1 MITKEQ
7 NITKYCCLYASD
19 FHLEMILLP
28 YIKNK
33 MYKSNV
39 IVFTENSL
47 KDSLK
52 ILLERTNLKLED
64 KNEIMNIKNW
74 NTCKLEEKYK
84 ENEEYTIIINGNNDY
99 RNKIHKELENIPNC
113 KFSIIDCY
121 DLNKINISREK
132 LQSEYERCL
141 NTVAL

>member
-7 NITKYCCLYASD
+7 KITKYCCLYASD

-39 IVFTENSL
+39 IVFTENNL

-74 NTCKLEEKYK
+74 NTVKFKEKYK

-99 RNKIHKELENIPNC
+99 RNKIHKELENMPNC
-113 KFSIIDCY
+113 KINTIDCY
-121 DLNKINISREK
+121 DLNKTDINREK

>member
-7 NITKYCCLYASD
+7 KITKYCCLYASD

-39 IVFTENSL
+39 IVFTENNL
-47 KDSLK
+47 KDSLC

-74 NTCKLEEKYK
+74 NTVKFEEKYK

-99 RNKIHKELENIPNC
+99 RNKIHKELENKVTC
-113 KFSIIDCY
+113 KVNIIDCY
-121 DLNKINISREK
+121 DLNKINISRQK
-132 LQSEYERCL
+132 LQSEYEMCL
-141 NTVAL
+141 NTVKL

>member
-7 NITKYCCLYASD
+7 NITKYYCLYVSD

-28 YIKNK
+28 YIKNN

-74 NTCKLEEKYK
+74 NTCKLEERYK
-84 ENEEYTIIINGNNDY
+84 ENEEYIIIINGNNDY

-113 KFSIIDCY
+113 KMNIIDCY
-121 DLNKINISREK
+121 DLDKIDISREK

-141 NTVAL
+141 NTVEF

>member
-7 NITKYCCLYASD
+7 KFTKYCCLYASD

-33 MYKSNV
+33 IYKSKV
-39 IVFTENSL
+39 IIFTEENL

-64 KNEIMNIKNW
+64 KNEIMNIKSW
-74 NTCKLEEKYK
+74 NTDKFEEKYN
-84 ENEEYTIIINGNNDY
+84 ENEEYTIIINGKNDY
-99 RNKIHKELENIPNC
+99 RNKIHKELENKVTC
-113 KFSIIDCY
+113 KINIIDCY
-121 DLNKINISREK
+121 DLNKIDINRQK
-132 LQSEYERCL
+132 LQSEYEMCL
-141 NTVAL
+141 NTVKL

>member
-7 NITKYCCLYASD
+7 NITKYYCLYVSD

-28 YIKNK
+28 YIKNN

-52 ILLERTNLKLED
+52 ILLERTSLKLED

-74 NTCKLEEKYK
+74 NTCKLEERYK
-84 ENEEYTIIINGNNDY
+84 ENEEYIIIINGNNDY

-113 KFSIIDCY
+113 KFSIIDCF

-141 NTVAL
+141 NIVAL

>member
-7 NITKYCCLYASD
+7 NITKYYCLYVSD

-28 YIKNK
+28 YIKNN

-64 KNEIMNIKNW
+64 KNEILNIKNW
-74 NTCKLEEKYK
+74 NTCKLEERYK
-84 ENEEYTIIINGNNDY
+84 ENEEYIIIINGNNDY

-141 NTVAL
+141 NIVAL